1 MTGLSDKASGSEQA
15 KKTGPSSKLVTIYWR
30 DIPAQVN
37 AQVGRTRT
45 QVVLHQ
51 RFQVAI
57 DRAAMI
63 AGKADA
69 DDYLAEWRRESV
81 PCGDDLEAEAHAAA
95 KQLEAAY
102 PHLLLTRIADNGGID
117 LDKAYAPKPD

>member
-1 MTGLSDKASGSEQA
+1 MPELGGSEQA
-15 KKTGPSSKLVTIYWR
+15 KKTGAKLVTIYWR

-37 AQVGRTRT
+37 AQIGRNRS

-69 DDYLAEWRRESV
+69 DDYLAEWRREAR
-81 PCGDDLEAEAHAAA
+81 PCGDDLDAEAAAAAA
-95 KQLEAAY
+95 KLEADY
-102 PHLLLTRIADNGGID
+102 PHLLVARIADNGGID
-117 LDKAYAPKPD
+117 LDKAYAPKAD